1 MKKNKISKTKEENI
15 RIFLRFLKNKGFYQQ
30 FLKDYRSYSEM
41 YRYTLEVNFK
51 YKYANSGDNLRNIL
65 VRSGIMHIYD
75 NEEYWT
81 EVDNLWLIY
90 IYENKL
96 YGKNYTC
103 SKKDLLDEIEDIV
116 NVFFNNENTVKKA
129 KEILKLENRIL

>member
-51 YKYANSGDNLRNIL
+51 
-65 VRSGIMHIYD
+65 
-75 NEEYWT
+75 
-81 EVDNLWLIY
+81 
-90 IYENKL
+90 
-96 YGKNYTC
+96 
-103 SKKDLLDEIEDIV
+103 
-116 NVFFNNENTVKKA
+116 
-129 KEILKLENRIL
+129 